1 MRVIIDS
8 KIQRELIEKAKRDNK
23 LTWKQLASL
32 LNAKEHTLQTEWRYS
47 KHSLPYRVFKKL
59 LQLSNIRENA
69 IKIKLKDDNW
79 GQHLGAI
86 NANKKRRY
94 KKFEPIRNDKLAEL
108 IGIILGDG
116 SILSDK
122 INGIYYLRIFFNSEK
137 EVRYLNY
144 VKSLIEDIF
153 KITPKIR
160 KTKGKNC
167 FYLVLQSKGMVVYLE
182 TEKLKA
188 GDKIK
193 NKLTIPEW
201 IWIKRS
207 YLKNCIMGL
216 IDTDGSIYRL
226 KPQWPNLIQLS
237 FKNNNKELLK
247 DARIAFIKL
256 GFHPSKIF
264 GNRIV
269 ITRQEE
275 IKRYL
280 KEIGTNNKVIAPS
293 SSGQENLSL

>member
-8 KIQRELIEKAKRDNK
+8 KVQKELIEKAKRDNNF
-23 LTWKQLASL
+23 TWKQLASL
-32 LNAKEHTLQTEWRYS
+32 LDVGEHTLQIEWRYN
-47 KHSLPYRVFKKL
+47 KCSLPHKAFKKL
-59 LQLSNIRENA
+59 LQLTKLKYTV
-69 IKIKLKDDNW
+69 KIKLKDDNW
-79 GQHLGAI
+79 GQRLGAI
-86 NANKKRRY
+86 NANKKREY
-94 KKFEPIRNDKLAEL
+94 KKFKPIRDDKLAEL

-116 SILSDK
+116 NILSDK
-122 INGIYYLRIFFNSEK
+122 KNGIYCLRIFFDSEK

-153 KITPKIR
+153 ETIPKTR

-167 FYLVLQSKGMVVYLE
+167 FYLVLQSKGIVVYLE
-182 TEKLKA
+182 SEKLKS

-193 NKLTIPEW
+193 NKLTIPKW
-201 IWIKRS
+201 IWERKN
-207 YLKNCIMGL
+207 YLKSCIRGL

-226 KPQWPNLIQLS
+226 KPQWSNIIQLS

-247 DARIAFIKL
+247 DIRSAFIEL

-280 KEIGTNNKVIAPS
+280 KDVGTNNKIIAPS
-293 SSGQENLSL
+293 SSGQEFLLE